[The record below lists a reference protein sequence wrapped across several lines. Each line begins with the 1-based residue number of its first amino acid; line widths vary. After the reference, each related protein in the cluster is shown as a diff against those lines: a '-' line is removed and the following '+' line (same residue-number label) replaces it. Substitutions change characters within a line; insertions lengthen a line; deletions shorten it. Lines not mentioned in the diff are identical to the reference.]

1 MSNQFKPG
9 DLALTKVF
17 DVDIPAGSLVELT
30 ERIEKGTLIRGK
42 GYAFEAP
49 TPGWYVVHNSSGA
62 RTAYGENE
70 LIPLRGEFA
79 PEHQKAKEAQPA

>member
-17 DVDIPAGSLVELT
+17 DVDIPAGSLVELA

-42 GYAFEAP
+42 GYAFKAP
-49 TPGWYVVHNSSGA
+49 TPGWYVIHNGSGA

-70 LIPLRGEFA
+70 LIPLRGDFA
-79 PEHQKAKEAQPA
+79 PEQQKAKEAQPA